1 VDPLDLRDLAEV
13 IDTDTG
19 APRPPSPV
27 TPEERSGAQSPET
40 PGPTQSPRQVR
51 FEMTDAGGQGTGSGQ
66 VQNITS
72 NDPLQ
77 DILQILVNQQG
88 ERSSNPKIKEPEPY
102 HGERTKLRPFLAH
115 CELKFRIEPNKFNTD
130 DKKIAYTSS
139 YCKGIAWNWV
149 EPLTTGTSNLTTWD
163 AFKTAMGKAFGE
175 IDTREVAYGKFQKIQ
190 QGSRSAAAYWA
201 DFQKIKADVPY
212 GDDICIDRFHSGLH
226 PEVRRHMVMNGIRT
240 EVLVDFAT
248 AAIEADS
255 RLYNL
260 GVLGVRN
267 ETQRLPRNTFTPR
280 ETTAGLPDPEP
291 MDLDATRRYRFASR
305 PGNRPTTGG
314 NRVLR
319 GPCYNCGRKGHIARE
334 CPQPKKLQPQNRRP
348 YRAAEATYE
357 EYDEPE
363 AEPELEQQSGN
374 GHPQE

>member
-1 VDPLDLRDLAEV
+1 MS
-13 IDTDTG
+13 T
-19 APRPPSPV
+19 
-27 TPEERSGAQSPET
+27 
-40 PGPTQSPRQVR
+40 
-51 FEMTDAGGQGTGSGQ
+51 AGGQSAGSGQ
-66 VQNITS
+66 TQHIAS

-102 HGERTKLRPFLAH
+102 YGERTKLRPFLAH
-115 CELKFRIEPNKFNTD
+115 CELKFRTEPNKFNTD

-149 EPLTTGTSNLTTWD
+149 EPLITENNSSLTTWQ
-163 AFKTAMGKAFGE
+163 AFKTAMGRAFGE
-175 IDTREVAYGKFQKIQ
+175 VDTREVAYGKFQKIQ

-212 GDDICIDRFHSGLH
+212 GDDICIDRFRSGLH
-226 PEVRRHMVMNGIRT
+226 PEVRRHMVMNGTRT

-260 GVLGVRN
+260 GILGVRN
-267 ETQRLPRNTFTPR
+267 ETQRLPRNTFAPR
-280 ETTAGLPDPEP
+280 ETTTAGLPDPEP

-305 PGNRPTTGG
+305 SGNRPTGANRPTAGG
-314 NRVLR
+314 NRIPP
-319 GPCYNCGRKGHIARE
+319 GSCYNCGRKGHFAKE
-334 CPQPKKLQPQNRRP
+334 CPQPKKPQYRRP

-363 AEPELEQQSGN
+363 AEPEPEQSGN
-374 GHPQE
+374 GHPQEQA